1 MMMLPALPS
10 RIRRSDFLAS
20 RAISR
25 SSVRTPASRV

>member
-1 MMMLPALPS
+1 MVTLVALPS
-10 RIRRSDFLAS
+10 SIERKLLRAN